1 MKINIYYGGRG
12 LLDDPTLYV
21 LNKMEEVLKELRV
34 TVERINIYEHK
45 NEIATLPQTMK
56 DADGIILATTVEWLG
71 IGGYMQQFL
80 DACWL
85 YGDKSKISTLY
96 MFPVVI
102 STTYGEKDANLMLT
116 NAWELLGGKICDG
129 ICAYVEDSIDFEG
142 DSAYGTLIEKKTE
155 NLYRTI
161 SKKLISFPS
170 SSSSIRQNY
179 INNGLELTPQE
190 GEQLSKYVSDDIY
203 VKKQKED
210 IEELASFF
218 KDIMKKQSSSEDPL
232 ISAFKAAYNAQPGF
246 TCTYAFTIDEKSEPL
261 VVAVNGMKLSVSYD
275 KTTDADISL
284 RLSSEAMQNI
294 TSGRSTFQKAFM
306 TGEMT
311 SKGNFNTL
319 RMLDQLFNFT

>member
-1 MKINIYYGGRG
+1 MKRKQKIYTA
-12 LLDDPTLYV
+12 PFQ
-21 LNKMEEVLKELRV
+21 
-34 TVERINIYEHK
+34 K
-45 NEIATLPQTMK
+45 N
-56 DADGIILATTVEWLG
+56 
-71 IGGYMQQFL
+71 
-80 DACWL
+80 
-85 YGDKSKISTLY
+85 
-96 MFPVVI
+96 
-102 STTYGEKDANLMLT
+102 
-116 NAWELLGGKICDG
+116 
-129 ICAYVEDSIDFEG
+129 
-142 DSAYGTLIEKKTE
+142 
-155 NLYRTI
+155 
-161 SKKLISFPS
+161 SFPS

-261 VVAVNGMKLSVSYD
+261 VVDVNGMKLSVSYD
-275 KTTDADISL
+275 KTVDADISL
-284 RLSSEAMQNI
+284 RLSSEAMRNI